1 MSYCPPFYYGQPGQ
15 QHPATTPPQPSHQT
29 VVLPGFI
36 TETVI
41 TPATHMPWHTSV
53 QYRGP
58 QSMATGQTVQTQ
70 LQTVQAQ
77 LTGQSLIS
85 GRNVWPS
92 MPTATYRTEGTT
104 QVTPTPVTP
113 TTQSVSSPN
122 VQCVTPPPFIKTE
135 QGEEMV
141 YLAIP
146 KGEMNR
152 KEIHSLLG
160 ENVEEGNC
168 ESDVHESKT
177 VKMELAMKVLMVQS
191 QLTSQQ
197 DRCQPLI
204 PVLFPKERGW
214 SMGKFLFL
222 FFLLGTV
229 ISNSNCKQNWLL
241 FESTDYD
248 RL

>member
-1 MSYCPPFYYGQPGQ
+1 MLRILNKLTSNISAKNDLICPFSFNLISFLAVDRFDRFDRSVNLYCIVLLSILSFSFQLPAIMSYHLPFYYGQPGQ
-15 QHPATTPPQPSHQT
+15 QYLATTPPQPSHQT
-29 VVLPGFI
+29 IIPPGFI
-36 TETVI
+36 TETVT

-58 QSMATGQTVQTQ
+58 QSMATGPTVQTQ

-77 LTGQSLIS
+77 PTGQSLIS

-92 MPTATYRTEGTT
+92 TPTATHRTEGTT

-122 VQCVTPPPFIKTE
+122 VQSVTPPPSVKTE

-152 KEIHSLLG
+152 KEIRSLLG
-160 ENVEEGNC
+160 ENVEGNC
-168 ESDVHESKT
+168 ESD
-177 VKMELAMKVLMVQS
+177 
-191 QLTSQQ
+191 
-197 DRCQPLI
+197 I
-204 PVLFPKERGW
+204 
-214 SMGKFLFL
+214 
-222 FFLLGTV
+222 
-229 ISNSNCKQNWLL
+229 
-241 FESTDYD
+241 
-248 RL
+248 